1 MLSFFLFSVSCHA
14 VVDALVIGTKVVV
27 VDRASDAKLIVNVLD
42 LKDAVPDPD
51 TSFESLRHA
60 YDLVFLN
67 PADRRRVKYIIRSV
81 FLITQENSKQLNV
94 TFFLRNLNNLPPQD
108 FELYFSL
115 T

>member
-1 MLSFFLFSVSCHA
+1 M
-14 VVDALVIGTKVVV
+14 V

-67 PADRRRVKYIIRSV
+67 PADRRRVKYIVRSV
-81 FLITQENSKQLNV
+81 FLITQENSKQLNA
-94 TFFLRNLNNLPPQD
+94 TFFFLRNLKNLPQQD